1 MDQVRRDPSSRVPWL
16 MRDAIGHSD
25 VMGIRTLVRPALCA
39 APAAQ
44 VRPALRQLFA
54 QQRALQSQRA
64 LDNWELLGAA
74 AHAYPLRSW
83 LLRFRDEMQ
92 SEQGGTR
99 DAARRQLLALRIDR
113 LLPLLGRQQQ
123 RQAWLAEVWA
133 LRGQLMS
140 AVQARLLTH
149 TLHGLTKLTDA
160 ANVQPLCRPPTP
172 RSKQSDALALSIF
185 AGPPV
190 LPFSRLGS
198 GLGLALGPGSGLGL
212 GLAS

>member
-1 MDQVRRDPSSRVPWL
+1 M
-16 MRDAIGHSD
+16 
-25 VMGIRTLVRPALCA
+25 RPAL
-39 APAAQ
+39 Q
-44 VRPALRQLFA
+44 QLFA
-54 QQRALQSQRA
+54 QQKALQSQRA

-74 AHAYPLRSW
+74 ARAYPLRSW
-83 LLRFRDEMQ
+83 LLRFRDEMS
-92 SEQGGTR
+92 SELAMASGQGGTR
-99 DAARRQLLALRIDR
+99 EPARRQLLALRLER